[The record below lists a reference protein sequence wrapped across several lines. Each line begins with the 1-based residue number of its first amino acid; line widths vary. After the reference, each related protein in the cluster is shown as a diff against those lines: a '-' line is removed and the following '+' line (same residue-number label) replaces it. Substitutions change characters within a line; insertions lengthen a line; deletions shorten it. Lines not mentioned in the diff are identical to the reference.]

1 MAKAQLKY
9 RLTIDWM
16 PTDEDYLFV
25 EVHRP
30 DITSQHLQQIIKEFR
45 AYWMNRLDAK
55 GEKRAQDWKAAWRNW
70 IMKVVVKPIYAPKQ
84 QYQTKAERARN
95 FTDALEGRRSEQP
108 YRIID
113 IN

>member
-1 MAKAQLKY
+1 MAKAQPKY
-9 RLTIDWM
+9 RLNIDWM

-30 DITSQHLQQIIKEFR
+30 DITRQHLEQIIKEFR

-70 IMKVVVKPIYAPKQ
+70 IMKVVVRPSYAQRPHYESEKD
-84 QYQTKAERARN
+84 RS
-95 FTDALEGRRSEQP
+95 RRIAFEQLTGGSHAGH
-108 YRIID
+108 IID
-113 IN
+113 I